1 VRSPSVGTNE
11 KIVFVSAV
19 LFVALYW
26 RIGFL
31 INDNYTIA
39 NTLVSVAGGD
49 LFISEIRYG
58 YANTPGI
65 SLWNGRLYGR
75 NYGLVF
81 LATPV
86 LWGLRSLSGVVDLPL
101 LFVGLWCVLLLEL
114 LVLVGRKL
122 RHEAG
127 FAAIGAVLAVS
138 FFTTNAL
145 AATDFT
151 EGALP
156 ILSLQLVSIVATGL
170 TGVLTY
176 RIVRGMSCDRVAL
189 AFGLAVVLA
198 TPVGFWGPLVKRHA
212 IVTASL
218 LFSLYCFQLAQDAD
232 GRRRLLY
239 RSASYAVFG
248 LIALVHSGEAIF
260 ALLGLI
266 AVDGIVNGRSRP
278 VKSWA
283 VLAVVGFASMIP
295 FFAVNYLASGS
306 PLTPPILGTPYSGVE
321 SLSVDVRGFELP
333 PNASETE
340 VPSRGTVAGREAGTS
355 TPPAETDQSG
365 AGVILSSGLGTALH
379 RAGNS
384 LGAVTDFG
392 AIWWAFVDSW
402 YAPGVA
408 EKSVMNRNL
417 SLLESAPILSL
428 VVASVVGRLRSVSGK
443 LRETASE
450 PGGNRAVKLL
460 AIVWITGFTLLYL
473 PDFPTH
479 VMFTTRYLVPVVP
492 LIVVLFADAGV
503 VDDLLEEWRT
513 VVWSYLVVLLL
524 GTQLVIV
531 WLVVGSPVVGEALN
545 LHSAASH
552 AFAVLLGTWLIVR
565 IWTDRDLFAF
575 GRILVGC
582 AAASTTI
589 FLFLSGVEYYT
600 YSTHVLPMV
609 DALTSILDV
618 V

>member
-1 VRSPSVGTNE
+1 
-11 KIVFVSAV
+11 
-19 LFVALYW
+19 
-26 RIGFL
+26 
-31 INDNYTIA
+31 
-39 NTLVSVAGGD
+39 
-49 LFISEIRYG
+49 
-58 YANTPGI
+58 
-65 SLWNGRLYGR
+65 
-75 NYGLVF
+75 
-81 LATPV
+81 
-86 LWGLRSLSGVVDLPL
+86 
-101 LFVGLWCVLLLEL
+101 
-114 LVLVGRKL
+114 
-122 RHEAG
+122 
-127 FAAIGAVLAVS
+127 
-138 FFTTNAL
+138 
-145 AATDFT
+145 
-151 EGALP
+151 
-156 ILSLQLVSIVATGL
+156 
-170 TGVLTY
+170 
-176 RIVRGMSCDRVAL
+176 
-189 AFGLAVVLA
+189 
-198 TPVGFWGPLVKRHA
+198 
-212 IVTASL
+212 
-218 LFSLYCFQLAQDAD
+218 
-232 GRRRLLY
+232 
-239 RSASYAVFG
+239 
-248 LIALVHSGEAIF
+248 
-260 ALLGLI
+260 
-266 AVDGIVNGRSRP
+266 
-278 VKSWA
+278 
-283 VLAVVGFASMIP
+283 MIP